1 MYITFNDYYNLTDSN
16 LTDERLFNS
25 LCFEACRV
33 MDVHT
38 TGIDNVKKLKRFF
51 PTDEDNAEAVKRCAV
66 KLVNTLYEIHEAEM
80 AAAMSRECIQ
90 TDQGLRRQI
99 ISRVESG
106 NESITYSETKNGNT
120 MIDAAAADRTERKKL
135 LAGIVW
141 DYLLGVEDANGV
153 NLLYM
158 GMYPRRYLC

>member
-1 MYITFNDYYNLTDSN
+1 MYITFDDYYNLTNTD

-25 LCFEACRV
+25 LCFDACRV
-33 MDVHT
+33 MDIHT
-38 TGIDNVKKLKRFF
+38 TGIDNVKKLKKFF

-66 KLVNTLYEIHEAEM
+66 KLVDTLYEIHQAEI
-80 AAAMSRECIQ
+80 AAAMSRNYIQ

-99 ISRVESG
+99 ISRVEAG
-106 NESITYSETKNGNT
+106 NEAITYSETKNGNT
-120 MIDAAAADRTERKKL
+120 MIDSAASDRTEKKKL

-141 DYLLGVEDANGV
+141 DYLRGIEDDNGV

-158 GMYPRRYLC
+158 GMYPRRYL